1 MTKHYNILIIEDQPE
16 IRSFV
21 KEAFAKVENFEVLGA
36 FETCEEALEYAA
48 TSTPPDVIIMD
59 IELPKM
65 NGIEGVVEFKKLYP
79 EIDILM
85 FTVFENSEMVFQ
97 ALENGASG
105 YIIKNTTAEKL
116 RQAVK
121 DVISG
126 GAPMSANIAKMVVA
140 SFQKHQIKELTNREN
155 EILGL
160 LIKGKSYQKIADQN
174 FVSIDTIKYHIKN
187 IYRKLQVNTRHEAV
201 EKYKYRF

>member
-1 MTKHYNILIIEDQPE
+1 MSDQYNILIIEDQAE
-16 IRSFV
+16 IRVFV
-21 KEAFAKVENFEVLGA
+21 EDAFTNFENFNTIGA
-36 FETCEEALEYAA
+36 FETCEEALEFTK
-48 TSTPPDVIIMD
+48 TSTQPDVIIMD

-65 NGIEGVVEFKKLYP
+65 SGIEGVIEFKKTNP
-79 EIDILM
+79 EVEILM
-85 FTVFENSEMVFQ
+85 FSVFENSEMVFQ

-105 YIIKNTTAEKL
+105 YITKNTTTQKL
-116 RQAVK
+116 QQSVK
-121 DVISG
+121 EVIAG

-140 SFQKHQIKELTNREN
+140 SFQKHQIKELTNKEN

-160 LIKGKSYQKIADQN
+160 LIKGKSYQKIADQS